1 MTADLSKLEQNLG
14 YTFKNKGFLENSLR
28 HSSFVNELADKDVP
42 DNERLEFLGDAVLSV
57 IISHLLM
64 DRFPLLTEG
73 ALSKIR
79 SQLVNEVQ
87 LSGIAKKIN
96 LGEFIRLG
104 KGELQAGGGKK
115 NSILADALEALLAAV
130 YLDGGFQTVF
140 DVVRV
145 HFSGLF
151 DGFAVGE
158 ESTDFKSRIQEMVQ
172 ASGNQQPAYCI
183 VNETGPDHD
192 KTFEVSLAI
201 GDFTFLGTGKN
212 KKAAEQ
218 DAAKNAIR
226 QLNENAP

>member
-1 MTADLSKLEQNLG
+1 MTADLSILEKNLG
-14 YTFKNKGFLENSLR
+14 YTFKNKSFLENSLR
-28 HSSFVNELADKDVP
+28 HSSFVNELADKEVD
-42 DNERLEFLGDAVLSV
+42 DNERLEFLGDAVLSL

-73 ALSKIR
+73 NLSKIR
-79 SQLVNEVQ
+79 SQLVNELQ

-104 KGELQAGGGKK
+104 KGELQAGGGEKK
-115 NSILADALEALLAAV
+115 SILADALEALLAAV
-130 YLDGGFQTVF
+130 YLDGGFQSAF
-140 DVVRV
+140 EVVRV

-151 DGFAVGE
+151 DGFAVGD

-172 ASGNQQPAYCI
+172 ASGNQQPAYHI

-192 KTFEVSLAI
+192 KTFEVALAI
-201 GDFTFLGTGKN
+201 GDLTFFGTGKN

-218 DAAKNAIR
+218 AAAKNAIR
-226 QLNENAP
+226 QLNETAP